1 MPIITLLTDFGL
13 KDYYVSSMKAV
24 ILSIC
29 PSATVVDISHEV
41 SSFDVLEAAFVLCA
55 SYRYFPHSTIHVVV
69 VDPGV
74 GSERKA
80 LVFKTKNYYFIGPD
94 NGVLTLAA
102 DLDGIVEVR
111 EIANREFMLHEIS
124 RTFHGRDIFAPTAAY
139 LACGVP
145 MEEFGPIV
153 SKYEKLSFQIPQKV
167 SGEYQGFILHI
178 DKFGNIITNIPS
190 SLIPDAVKEVK
201 LLLSNGKVYNIP
213 LVNFYVE
220 VPKGSI
226 LAIRGSS
233 GFLEISIN
241 QGNAAS
247 TLKVN
252 RGEKIILK
260 LH

>member
-13 KDYYVSSMKAV
+13 KDYYVPSMKAV

-55 SYRYFPHSTIHVVV
+55 SYRYFPRGTIHVVV

-74 GSERKA
+74 GSARKA
-80 LVFKTKNYYFIGPD
+80 LIFKTKNYYFIGPD
-94 NGVLTLAA
+94 NGVLTLAT

-111 EIANREFMLHEIS
+111 EIANRKFMLHEIS
-124 RTFHGRDIFAPTAAY
+124 RTFHGRDIFAPTAAH
-139 LACGVP
+139 LACGAP
-145 MEEFGPIV
+145 MEEIGPVV

-167 SGEYQGFILHI
+167 SDEYQGSILHI
-178 DKFGNIITNIPS
+178 DKFGNIITNILS

-201 LLLSNGKVYNIP
+201 LLLNNGKVYNIP
-213 LVNFYVE
+213 LVNFYAE